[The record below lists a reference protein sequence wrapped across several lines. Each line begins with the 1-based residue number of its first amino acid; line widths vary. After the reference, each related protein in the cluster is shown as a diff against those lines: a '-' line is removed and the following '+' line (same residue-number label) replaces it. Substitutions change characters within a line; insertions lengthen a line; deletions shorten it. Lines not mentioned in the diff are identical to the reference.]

1 MTIQYK
7 EYERNFELFGLKRGE
22 IRTVTV
28 GDSPSRHAL
37 ILELCEEEG
46 EKWALVMYMHDVER
60 MATSVDL
67 ILSSD
72 SPTCDYDGVL
82 QTDLYTTC
90 SLHQIGDIVGTVGE
104 HELECMNQVF
114 RNADVVSDYHY
125 KGTRMGATLEE
136 AQADDRWQF
145 KVVQGD
151 WARLAQSDSLRIL
164 LDTL

>member
-1 MTIQYK
+1 M
-7 EYERNFELFGLKRGE
+7 
-22 IRTVTV
+22 
-28 GDSPSRHAL
+28 
-37 ILELCEEEG
+37 
-46 EKWALVMYMHDVER
+46 
-60 MATSVDL
+60 
-67 ILSSD
+67 
-72 SPTCDYDGVL
+72 
-82 QTDLYTTC
+82 
-90 SLHQIGDIVGTVGE
+90 GTVGE
-104 HELECMNQVF
+104 HELECMNEVF